1 MAGLRP
7 AYQANGGSNFRTKKY
22 PAVTSGAMYV
32 GDAVLVSAGVVK
44 PLAAQ
49 AAGVI
54 ASGACLGAAIHF
66 ENPDGRAP
74 TFALPNGNIG
84 KPAGSA
90 GWSVYVTDDPQVVY
104 EIEADATVSSGL
116 IGTLHSLVSA
126 APDTSLGQSGHQ
138 LDATTAS
145 AGDGQFVVVG
155 VRQDV
160 SGSNAANSHALVMI
174 KRHTYINGI

>member
-7 AYQANGGSNFRTKKY
+7 AYQEGGGSNFRAKKY
-22 PAVTSGAMYV
+22 TAVTSGAMYV

-54 ASGACLGAAIHF
+54 ASGKCLGAAAHF
-66 ENPDGRAP
+66 EDANGRPP

-90 GWSVYVTDDPQVVY
+90 GWSVYVYDDPNIVF
-104 EIEADATVSSGL
+104 EIETNGTASAGL
-116 IGTLHSLVSA
+116 IGGIHSVVSA
-126 APDTSLGQSGHQ
+126 TPTTALGQSGHQ
-138 LDATTAS
+138 LADTAAS
-145 AGDGQFVVVG
+145 AGDGQFVVIG

-160 SGSNAANSHALVMI
+160 SGASGANSHALVKI
-174 KRHTYINGI
+174 VRHTYGNQL

>member
-7 AYQANGGSNFRTKKY
+7 AYQANGGSNFRAKKY

-32 GDAVLVSAGVVK
+32 GDAVLVSSGVVK

-54 ASGACLGAAIHF
+54 ASGACLGAAAHF

-90 GWSVYVTDDPQVVY
+90 GWSVYVYDDPDIVF
-104 EIEADATVSSGL
+104 EIETNGTASAGL
-116 IGTLHSLVSA
+116 IGGVHSLVSA
-126 APDTSLGQSGHQ
+126 TPTTALGQSGHQ
-138 LDATTAS
+138 LADAAAS
-145 AGDGQFVVVG
+145 AGDGQFVVIG

-174 KRHTYINGI
+174 KRHTYRNAI